1 MQNSE
6 ELNRFE
12 EYLSKYIKKDK
23 INHAYLIET
32 NSNNKL
38 EIAKLLAK
46 KIISF
51 DDSLSLE
58 EMILNNDLLVIESD
72 SNTIK
77 TEEIESLKE
86 KLKTKSING
95 NKRIYIINGA
105 EKLNA
110 SASNKL
116 LKFIEEPEDDI
127 VAILVTENKNNVIT
141 TILSRCQLLRFI
153 INEDKFNVYEPEYID
168 ALFTFI
174 NNVEENKEKAI
185 AYQDRFD
192 IKQLSDRKYLQ
203 DFLNNLLYIYDDV
216 IQFKVNKTVNYFPSN
231 IDRIEKIS
239 NENDIKTIKNKV
251 NAINI
256 CLNRIKYNP
265 NVKLLID
272 KLIIL
277 MTGVDIDA

>member
-110 SASNKL
+110 PASNKL

-168 ALFTFI
+168 TLFAFI

>member
-1 MQNSE
+1 MND
-6 ELNRFE
+6 ELNRFND
-12 EYLSKYIKKDK
+12 YLSKYIKKDK

-38 EIAKLLAK
+38 EIATVLAK

-51 DDSLSLE
+51 DDKISFD
-58 EMILNNDLLVIESD
+58 EMILNNDLIIINSD
-72 SNTIK
+72 TNLIK
-77 TEEIESLKE
+77 TEDIEILKE
-86 KLKTKSING
+86 NLKTKSING

-110 SASNKL
+110 AASNKL
-116 LKFIEEPEDDI
+116 LKFIEEPEEDI
-127 VAILVTENKNNVIT
+127 IAILVTENKNNVIT
-141 TILSRCQLLRFI
+141 TIVSRCQLLRFI
-153 INEDKFNVYEPEYID
+153 INEDKFKNYDYEYID
-168 ALFTFI
+168 SLFDFI
-174 NNVEENKEKAI
+174 NNIEDNKERAI
-185 AYQDRFD
+185 AYQNKFD

-216 IQFKVNKTVNYFPSN
+216 LQFKINKNVNYLTNS

-239 NENDIKTIKNKV
+239 NQNDIKSIKNKV
-251 NAINI
+251 NAINT
-256 CLNRIKYNP
+256 CLARIKYNP

-277 MTGVDIDA
+277 MTGVDTNA

>member
-58 EMILNNDLLVIESD
+58 EMILNNDLIVIESD

-168 ALFTFI
+168 TLFAFI

-192 IKQLSDRKYLQ
+192 IKQLVMKM
-203 DFLNNLLYIYDDV
+203 I
-216 IQFKVNKTVNYFPSN
+216 
-231 IDRIEKIS
+231 
-239 NENDIKTIKNKV
+239 
-251 NAINI
+251 
-256 CLNRIKYNP
+256 
-265 NVKLLID
+265 
-272 KLIIL
+272 
-277 MTGVDIDA
+277 

>member
-127 VAILVTENKNNVIT
+127 IAILVTENKNNVIT

-168 ALFTFI
+168 TLFDFI

-239 NENDIKTIKNKV
+239 NENDIKAIKNKV

>member
-1 MQNSE
+1 MQNNE

-38 EIAKLLAK
+38 EIAKTLAK

-51 DDSLSLE
+51 DNSLSLE

-168 ALFTFI
+168 ALFAFI

-185 AYQDRFD
+185 AYQNKFD

-216 IQFKVNKTVNYFPSN
+216 IQFKVNKNVNYFPSN

-239 NENDIKTIKNKV
+239 NQNDIRSIKNKV
-251 NAINI
+251 NAINTCI
-256 CLNRIKYNP
+256 GRIKYNP

>member
-58 EMILNNDLLVIESD
+58 EMILNNVLIVIESD

-105 EKLNA
+105 EKLNS

-127 VAILVTENKNNVIT
+127 LAILVTENKNNVIT

-168 ALFTFI
+168 TLFAFI

>member
-1 MQNSE
+1 MNG
-6 ELNRFE
+6 ELNGFND
-12 EYLSKYIKKDK
+12 YLSKYIKKDK

-32 NSNNKL
+32 NSNNKI
-38 EIAKLLAK
+38 EFAKELAK

-51 DDSLSLE
+51 DDTISYE
-58 EMILNNDLLVIESD
+58 EMILNNDLLIIDSD
-72 SNTIK
+72 TNLIK
-77 TEEIESLKE
+77 TEEIENLKE
-86 KLKTKSING
+86 NLKTKSING

-110 SASNKL
+110 AASNKL

-141 TILSRCQLLRFI
+141 TIVSRCQLLRFI
-153 INEDKFNVYEPEYID
+153 INEDKFKDYEDEYID
-168 ALFTFI
+168 SLFDFI
-174 NNVEENKEKAI
+174 NNIEDNKERAI
-185 AYQDRFD
+185 AYQNKFD

-216 IQFKVNKTVNYFPSN
+216 LQFKINKNVNYLTNS

-239 NENDIKTIKNKV
+239 NQNDIRSIKNKV
-251 NAINI
+251 NAINT
-256 CLNRIKYNP
+256 CLARIKYNP

-277 MTGVDIDA
+277 MTGVDTNA